1 MNKPNKRQE
10 KVFNKMHNI
19 LQKDLQ
25 RFSRKWLKYPLSEKD
40 EVLRRHIFFM
50 QIRDGMH
57 NVLQVDST
65 CAHLLNDMI
74 KHAKKDALDY
84 QRDLYK
90 EDK

>member
-1 MNKPNKRQE
+1 MKGPNKRQE

-50 QIRDGMH
+50 QIRDRMH

-65 CAHLLNDMI
+65 CAHLLNAMI